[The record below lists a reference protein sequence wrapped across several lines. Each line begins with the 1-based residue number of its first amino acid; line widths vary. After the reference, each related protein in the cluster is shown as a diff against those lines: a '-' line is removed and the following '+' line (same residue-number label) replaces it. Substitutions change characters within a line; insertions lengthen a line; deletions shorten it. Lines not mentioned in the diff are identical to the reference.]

1 MKATCINENWRFYK
15 NVQSL
20 DLIKGAKPEIVNLP
34 HTWNNLDGQLL
45 KSRAPG
51 MVVFISSARPAHR
64 FLLIK
69 MNIFIWMPIRKIKQ
83 LLRL

>member
-1 MKATCINENWRFYK
+1 MNILPNIR
-15 NVQSL
+15 S
-20 DLIKGAKPEIVNLP
+20 EI
-34 HTWNNLDGQLL
+34 LL
-45 KSRAPG
+45 KSKAPG

-83 LLRL
+83 ILRL